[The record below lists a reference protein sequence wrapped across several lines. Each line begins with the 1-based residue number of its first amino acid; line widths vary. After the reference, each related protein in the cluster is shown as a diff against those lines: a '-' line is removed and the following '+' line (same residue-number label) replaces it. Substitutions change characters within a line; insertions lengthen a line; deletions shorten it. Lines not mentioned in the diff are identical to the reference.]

1 MMKNIFP
8 VDGRCHL
15 CGDKAPNGES
25 HCADCVKYKPRR
37 SGYWQVDDS
46 CGYLYAI
53 FDVPRNMTPA
63 ERAEKAEEYIHGLG
77 WITRYG
83 GPGRSFSDD
92 AYAKHYAH
100 AILIVQRRG
109 LDI

>member
-1 MMKNIFP
+1 
-8 VDGRCHL
+8 
-15 CGDKAPNGES
+15 
-25 HCADCVKYKPRR
+25 
-37 SGYWQVDDS
+37 
-46 CGYLYAI
+46 
-53 FDVPRNMTPA
+53 MTPA
-63 ERAEKAEEYIHGLG
+63 ERADKAEDYIPSLG